1 MKRKSIVFL
10 IMVTLLTIVLI
21 GCNKG
26 SENTIAAQ
34 NKLENHNALVLENE
48 KYLAEIESFRL
59 QAAAGIAE
67 NDSLIRLHRA
77 NLKAASRH
85 TNSYYINEI
94 GELERQNRALE
105 SKMNAYPGKDE
116 DKNNWTIFKEE
127 FSRDME
133 NLRAS
138 IKDLKVKK
146 VKNTK

>member
-10 IMVTLLTIVLI
+10 SILTLLTAGFIS
-21 GCNKG
+21 CNKG
-26 SENTIAAQ
+26 SENTIATQ
-34 NKLENHNALVLENE
+34 NDVIENNEVLVLENE
-48 KYLAEIESFRL
+48 KYLAEIETYRL
-59 QAAAGIAE
+59 QTAASIAE
-67 NDSLIRLHRA
+67 NDSLIRVHRA
-77 NLKAASRH
+77 NLKSASRH

-138 IKDLKVKK
+138 IKNLT